1 MTKAQLEARLLEME
15 TENASLRAALDEAA
29 TTSATNGAPGAPTA
43 HATHPTPASSPA
55 KPRHR
60 GRAFLAITLIV
71 LGTLIAPL
79 ATVVGF
85 AARQASD
92 SEAFVR
98 TLAPLA
104 EDPDV
109 QALIVDQA
117 AAAIDAK
124 LDTDAL
130 VDELLSSVIDEQST
144 PRLANAQGVLGPLLA
159 DQARA
164 ATRSALTFVIESD
177 AFAKVWEEALRL
189 SHQQLVNVLE
199 ADADGAI
206 SIDDAGLVAIQLGP
220 ILDELK
226 PALVDAGFTLADSIP
241 EVDASITV
249 AEVPAV
255 AQARL
260 AYSILT
266 TVGNVLP
273 WVAVI
278 LVIVG
283 VAIHPRRPRA
293 VIVAGTL
300 LLITGAV
307 LAIGIAIGGSV
318 TAALIATQV
327 PTGATAAIY
336 GALTGETAAVML
348 AYAVLGAIA
357 IIAGVLSGGSSGAGA
372 ARRSSAGLIARGS
385 AALDARGWRPEG
397 VPTVLRRLPWLL
409 WLWWGAVFVVLAATL
424 RPLTVWDVVLGTV
437 VLGLAAALYLV
448 LRGPADDAP
457 VASAPAVDDA
467 PVAPAAPVTER

>member
-15 TENASLRAALDEAA
+15 TENASLRAALDARA
-29 TTSATNGAPGAPTA
+29 TPGAPGAPMA
-43 HATHPTPASSPA
+43 HATPPAPASSPA

-117 AAAIDAK
+117 AAAIDAQ

-189 SHQQLVNVLE
+189 THQQLVNVLE

-206 SIDDAGLVAIQLGP
+206 SIDDAGVVAIQLGP

-266 TVGNVLP
+266 TVGNLLP
-273 WVAVI
+273 WVAIV

-293 VIVAGTL
+293 VIVVGTL

-307 LAIGIAIGGSV
+307 LATAIAVGGSV

-372 ARRSSAGLIARGS
+372 ARRSGSGMLARGS

-409 WLWWGAVFVVLAATL
+409 WLWLGVVFVVLAATL
-424 RPLTVWDVVLGTV
+424 RPLSVWDVVLGTAI
-437 VLGLAAALYLV
+437 LGLAAAIYLV
-448 LRGPADDAP
+448 LRGPGDDAVVP
-457 VASAPAVDDA
+457 SPTPVDDA
-467 PVAPAAPVTER
+467 VVPSPTPVTER